1 MSRTQ
6 TLVQLSD
13 ALVAALDQRA
23 ARQGVSRSQL
33 IREAVEAH
41 LREDLDAEISRRII
55 AGYERIP
62 QAAADDWGDVEA
74 WTAGSARQVHRR
86 LDAEERAGGH
96 PQW

>member
-1 MSRTQ
+1 MARTQ

-41 LREDLDAEISRRII
+41 LRDDLDTEISRRIV

-62 QAAADDWGDVEA
+62 QATADDWGDVEA
-74 WTAGSARQVHRR
+74 WVVGSAKQVHRR
-86 LDAEERAGGH
+86 LDAEERDGGH
-96 PQW
+96 PPW